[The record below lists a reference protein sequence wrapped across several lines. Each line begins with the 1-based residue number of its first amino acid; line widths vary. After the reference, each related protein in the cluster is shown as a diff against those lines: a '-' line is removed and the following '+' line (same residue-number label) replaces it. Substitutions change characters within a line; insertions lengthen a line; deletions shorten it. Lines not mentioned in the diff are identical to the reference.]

1 MADETYRSRS
11 YPNTKIHPRP
21 RCAFAFTL
29 LVVLAAS
36 LCSQPTVANPHP
48 ATSAAPQAVEGTF
61 SPAELKA
68 FAELNPIDTHA
79 HIFVTDPA
87 FTAML
92 KRLNVNVLDIC
103 VAHSIAAAN
112 NLSREIREAENFVKS
127 SDGHGALCTTFNPY
141 PIERPEFAQTAI
153 RQINQN
159 FTEGAIAVKIW
170 KNVGMEVKDAHGGY
184 IMPDNPV
191 FAPIYSDIAA
201 HGKTLV
207 AHLAEPDSC
216 WKPLD
221 PASPD
226 YSYYKEHP
234 EWYMYGKPGAPSK
247 AEILRARDHLVEENP
262 NLRVVG
268 AHLGSME
275 SNFDGLGRR
284 FDRYP
289 NFAVDMAARMPYVMM
304 LPRGRAIAFIT
315 KYRDRLIYGTDLD
328 YRAGSTSKETMQEWE
343 KYYARDW
350 RFLATRDVVEY
361 MGKKYQGLDLPQP
374 ILEKLYHSNALHW
387 FPGILGR

>member
-1 MADETYRSRS
+1 MENYTRKSRIYS
-11 YPNTKIHPRP
+11 HITARRRPRYAFIFPLLLALAAGLWSLQTVGNPRP
-21 RCAFAFTL
+21 APFT
-29 LVVLAAS
+29 
-36 LCSQPTVANPHP
+36 PP
-48 ATSAAPQAVEGTF
+48 AVGAF

-92 KRLNVNVLDIC
+92 KRLHVHVLDIC
-103 VAHSIAAAN
+103 VAHSLAVAN
-112 NLSREIREAENFVKS
+112 DLPRVVREAENFVKS
-127 SDGHGALCTTFNPY
+127 SGGQGALCTTFNPY
-141 PIERPEFAQTAI
+141 PVTQPDYASEAI
-153 RQINQN
+153 SRLNQN
-159 FTEGAIAVKIW
+159 FAEGAIAVKIW
-170 KNVGMEVKDAHGGY
+170 KNVGMEVKDAQGHY

-191 FAPIYSDIAA
+191 FEPIYRDIAA

-216 WKPLD
+216 WNPPD

-234 EWYMYGKPGAPSK
+234 EWYMYGKPGAPTK

-275 SNFDGLGRR
+275 SNFDELGRR

-304 LPRGRAIAFIT
+304 LARSHAIAFIT
-315 KYRDRLIYGTDLD
+315 KYQDRLIYGTDLD
-328 YRAGSTSKETMQEWE
+328 YAAGTTSKDATARWE

-350 RFLATRDVVEY
+350 RFLATGDWVEY
-361 MGKKYQGLDLPQP
+361 MGKKYQGLSLPQP
-374 ILEKLYHSNALHW
+374 ILAKLYHSNAVHW
-387 FPGILGR
+387 FPGILGH

>member
-1 MADETYRSRS
+1 MAHDTFKSRS
-11 YPNTKIHPRP
+11 NPNNKVGPRP
-21 RCAFAFTL
+21 RGAFVFALL
-29 LVVLAAS
+29 LVLAGSMWSGPIAGNPPS
-36 LCSQPTVANPHP
+36 ANSTSP
-48 ATSAAPQAVEGTF
+48 AAAKGVF

-68 FAELNPIDTHA
+68 FAKLHAIDTHA

-92 KRLNVNVLDIC
+92 KRLNLHVLDIC
-103 VAHSIAAAN
+103 VAGSVAAGK
-112 NLSREIREAENFVKS
+112 NLSHEISEAENFVKS

-141 PIERPEFAQTAI
+141 PVLQPDFAQAAI

-159 FTEGAIAVKIW
+159 FDEGAIAVKIW
-170 KNVGMEVKDAHGGY
+170 KNVGMEIKDAQGHY

-191 FAPIYSDIAA
+191 FEPIYHDIAA

-216 WKPLD
+216 WKPPD

-234 EWYMYGKPGAPSK
+234 EWYMYGKPGAPTK
-247 AEILRARDHLVEENP
+247 EEILNARDHVVAENP

-275 SNFDGLGRR
+275 SNFDELGRR

-304 LPRGRAIAFIT
+304 AGRDRAIAFIT
-315 KYRDRLIYGTDLD
+315 KYQDRLIYGTDLD
-328 YRAGSTSKETMQEWE
+328 YRPGAESKETLEEWE

-350 RFLATRDVVEY
+350 RFLATKDWVEY
-361 MGKKYQGLDLPQP
+361 MGKKYQGLELPQP
-374 ILEKLYHSNALHW
+374 ILEKIYHSNAVHW
-387 FPGILGR
+387 FPGILGK

>member
-1 MADETYRSRS
+1 MADDTYKSRS
-11 YPNTKIHPRP
+11 YPNTKFHPRP
-21 RCAFAFTL
+21 RCAFVFPLL
-29 LVVLAAS
+29 LVLTAS
-36 LCSQPTVANPHP
+36 LCSKPTVGNPRP
-48 ATSAAPQAVEGTF
+48 ASTAPAAVEGTF

-68 FAELNPIDTHA
+68 FAELSPIDTHT
-79 HIFVTDPA
+79 HIYVTDPA

-92 KRLNVNVLDIC
+92 KRLHVHALDIC
-103 VAHSIAAAN
+103 VAHSVAVAN
-112 NLSREIREAENFVKS
+112 DLSREIRDAEDFVKS
-127 SDGHGALCTTFNPY
+127 SDGQGALCTTFNPY
-141 PIERPEFAQTAI
+141 PIERPGFAQTAI
-153 RQINQN
+153 RQIDQN
-159 FTEGAIAVKIW
+159 FVEGAIAVKIW
-170 KNVGMEVKDAHGGY
+170 KNIGMEIKDGRGRY
-184 IMPDNPV
+184 TMPDNPV
-191 FAPIYSDIAA
+191 FEPIYSDIAT

-216 WKPLD
+216 WKLLD

-234 EWYMYGKPGAPSK
+234 EWHMYGKSGAPSK

-275 SNFDGLGRR
+275 SNFDELGRH

-304 LPRGRAIAFIT
+304 LSRGRAIAFIT
-315 KYRDRLIYGTDLD
+315 KYQDRLIYGTDLD
-328 YRAGSTSKETMQEWE
+328 YWAGSTSKETMERWE

-350 RFLATRDVVEY
+350 RFLATRDWVEY

-374 ILEKLYHSNALHW
+374 ILERLYHSNAVHW
-387 FPGILGR
+387 FPGILGH